1 MTGWLLVLTG
11 AWLSVAASARYRLRR
26 DPWRLRVPRRRR
38 NPVSTDTV
46 VELIGALRDE
56 LDAGTS
62 LRPAFERAVHS
73 TGRPVTPQALAV
85 CRMGGD
91 VPPALRADAGGEQL
105 LISLAAL
112 WQVSEGSGGAMA
124 AALDRLMAG
133 AVESARLR
141 REIAGQLAAPRA
153 TARVLAF
160 LPVIGVGLGFALGAD
175 PFAFLLGTP
184 WGWLCLA
191 VAAALETAG
200 VLWMRALVRRIE
212 RRL

>member
-1 MTGWLLVLTG
+1 MTGWVLLLAG
-11 AWLSVAASARYRLRR
+11 AWLLVATSARGRLRR
-26 DPWRLRVPRRRR
+26 EPWRLRLPRRRR
-38 NPVSTDTV
+38 DQTTDTA

-56 LDAGTS
+56 LFAGTA
-62 LRPAFERAVHS
+62 LRAAFERAVHS
-73 TGRPVTPQALAV
+73 TGRPVTPQAVAV

-91 VPPALRADAGGEQL
+91 VPSALRTEAGDEQL
-105 LISLAAL
+105 LTSLAAL
-112 WQVSEGSGGAMA
+112 WQVSEGSGAAMA
-124 AALDRLMAG
+124 AALDRLMDG
-133 AVESARLR
+133 AAESARLR

-160 LPVIGVGLGFALGAD
+160 LPVIGVGMGFALGAD
-175 PFAFLLGTP
+175 PLGFLLGTP

-191 VAAALETAG
+191 VAAVLETAG